1 MYYKATRPD
10 GTDFQ
15 TCTID
20 YDAAL
25 VSGEVIR
32 HPVTRKVRDDAS
44 TYLSISTEPA
54 DCTGFNWP
62 CRLFR
67 VEPIGKVGTA
77 SDLPNKRTTR
87 ALRVVEE
94 LPAWQAFG
102 PNGEAVAL
110 FIERC
115 RTLTPEQT
123 KQLAAAGDAARDA
136 ARYAAWAAAGDAAR
150 AAAGVA
156 AGAAAGDAAW
166 YAAGAAA
173 RYAAWDAAGDAA
185 RDAAWDAAGAAAVRD
200 LITPEQYALLTEP
213 FRDVGLGE
221 WVA

>member
-20 YDAAL
+20 YAAAL

-123 KQLAAAGDAARDA
+123 KQLAAARDAARVAAAWCAARDA
-136 ARYAAWAAAGDAAR
+136 AW
-150 AAAGVA
+150 
-156 AGAAAGDAAW
+156 
-166 YAAGAAA
+166 
-173 RYAAWDAAGDAA
+173 DAA
-185 RDAAWDAAGAAAVRD
+185 RDAAWDAAWSWVAAWAAAGAAAVRD

>member
-20 YDAAL
+20 YAAAL

-115 RTLTPEQT
+115 RTLTPTPEQT
-123 KQLAAAGDAARDA
+123 KQFVAARVA
-136 ARYAAWAAAGDAAR
+136 ARYAAR
-150 AAAGVA
+150 FVA
-156 AGAAAGDAAW
+156 WD
-166 YAAGAAA
+166 
-173 RYAAWDAAGDAA
+173 AAWDAARFVARDAA
-185 RDAAWDAAGAAAVRD
+185 RDAAWYAARVTAQDAAWYAARVAAMAAVVRD